1 MILAMFA
8 NTTIYYDIYG
18 IVAVLLAL
26 FVLIGSWKIFEK
38 AGEAGWKVLIPF
50 YNTYTL
56 FRIAGR
62 NGWGFLL
69 LIIPIVNIIAAIMVL
84 VGLAERFR
92 KGPLFAILWLILFP
106 FVGTLA
112 LGYGSA
118 TYTGQKHQ

>member
-1 MILAMFA
+1 MFLTLFA
-8 NTTIYYDIYG
+8 NTTLYYDLYG
-18 IVAVLLAL
+18 IVAVLLFL
-26 FVLIGSWKIFEK
+26 LMLIGTWKIFEK
-38 AGEAGWKVLIPF
+38 AAEAGWKVLIPF

-69 LIIPIVNIIAAIMVL
+69 LLIPIVNIVVAIMVQ

-106 FVGTLA
+106 FVGTLL
-112 LGYGSA
+112 LGYGGA
-118 TYTGQKHQ
+118 TYTGQKHR

>member
-69 LIIPIVNIIAAIMVL
+69 LIIPIVNIIVAIMVL

-118 TYTGQKHQ
+118 TYTGQKHK